1 MTVQLIPRIKMNDD
15 MPWVIGLSDEEI
27 QELRSKKQ
35 ELTKY
40 GKEKIRKLMNDGK
53 LRFYDKGKETL
64 TIDDSSWGKV
74 QTPEMKLEVKE
85 MTENYP
91 DYLFEEAARREAI
104 NKEAL
109 ESMGID
115 YENFGQKP
123 WDESMLEETEKRE
136 AIVAKV
142 SEEDYQKVLDEVAN
156 KKALE
161 ALDNLM
167 EENQEGM
174 SQLAE
179 IEKEEWERQ
188 QRTDRILERYNQF
201 YNTEV
206 SGLTWGTHIT
216 PEFQQ
221 AMALEC
227 MLDALRCEN
236 LNHEFS
242 EVSTD
247 DINALIEGLY
257 KQGKDYLQRVE
268 EFKDSA
274 DGVV

>member
-1 MTVQLIPRIKMNDD
+1 
-15 MPWVIGLSDEEI
+15 MPWVIGLSDEEV
-27 QELRSKKQ
+27 QELRKNKQ
-35 ELTKY
+35 ELTEY
-40 GKEKIRKLMNDGK
+40 GKEKIRERMNDGK
-53 LRFYDKGKETL
+53 LKFYDKGKETL

-85 MTENYP
+85 MTHEEMLSVAAQREEEN
-91 DYLFEEAARREAI
+91 
-104 NKEAL
+104 
-109 ESMGID
+109 
-115 YENFGQKP
+115 
-123 WDESMLEETEKRE
+123 
-136 AIVAKV
+136 
-142 SEEDYQKVLDEVAN
+142 
-156 KKALE
+156 KALE

-174 SQLAE
+174 IQLAE
-179 IEKEEWERQ
+179 IEKDEWERQ
-188 QRTDRILERYNQF
+188 QKSNRILERYNQF

-268 EFKDSA
+268 EFKDSD